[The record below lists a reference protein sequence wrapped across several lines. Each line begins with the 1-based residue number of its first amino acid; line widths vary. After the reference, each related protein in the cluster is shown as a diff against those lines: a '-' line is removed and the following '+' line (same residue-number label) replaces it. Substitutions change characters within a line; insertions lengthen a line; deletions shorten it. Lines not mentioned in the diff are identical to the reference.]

1 MTSHPAG
8 SDDDARGPAICK
20 RPGCGRPL
28 PAQGRGRNRVFCG
41 GDCAQRFHNDAR
53 IPAPAAGAVTG
64 DQDPLTALDAL
75 TRQAAVLVRAAR
87 EQAASLDP
95 ARVRAQVAD
104 AEAARRR
111 AEAAVVTARA
121 QAAEAR
127 EETDALAEA
136 LAAAREDAAAA
147 QDAARHQAD
156 AARAAA
162 AALEQLR
169 ADTAAQVTA
178 IQARAAVER
187 REGFPRFCLLPALTV
202 PISGAGEA
210 GWSAAAPCRWRAGP
224 RGSAGPGGPRG
235 SAAAVACRCG
245 AGGWG
250 RAGRVARAA
259 RRGPGCNTSCL
270 LPGVRLPR
278 RLAGWTMIEVF
289 DTAAAR
295 VALARRALACPGC
308 GSPLRPWGRARER
321 TVRDLCGPVTLRPD
335 RAMCTGCRRSHV
347 VLDAGLLARRGYMAR
362 FVGVALAGAARGQ
375 GHRTVAAELGAPE
388 ATVRRAVV
396 ALDQDALPTRVQPTE
411 LGYAL
416 SALGAAAA
424 LYARRPALA
433 GVGPWA
439 LINVLTGGQL
449 LGPAAPA

>member
-136 LAAAREDAAAA
+136 LAAAREARQAAGTEVSRARQAEADARAEAGRGRDDASRERENLREHHQAQLAAAHELT
-147 QDAARHQAD
+147 AAER
-156 AARAAA
+156 ARAERAEA
-162 AALEQLR
+162 QLEAER
-169 ADTAAQVTA
+169 AD
-178 IQARAAVER
+178 R
-187 REGFPRFCLLPALTV
+187 RTLTSHLTSPASDNGSQQ
-202 PISGAGEA
+202 PAGI
-210 GWSAAAPCRWRAGP
+210 PD
-224 RGSAGPGGPRG
+224 
-235 SAAAVACRCG
+235 
-245 AGGWG
+245 
-250 RAGRVARAA
+250 
-259 RRGPGCNTSCL
+259 RRGG
-270 LPGVRLPR
+270 
-278 RLAGWTMIEVF
+278 
-289 DTAAAR
+289 AR
-295 VALARRALACPGC
+295 
-308 GSPLRPWGRARER
+308 
-321 TVRDLCGPVTLRPD
+321 
-335 RAMCTGCRRSHV
+335 
-347 VLDAGLLARRGYMAR
+347 
-362 FVGVALAGAARGQ
+362 
-375 GHRTVAAELGAPE
+375 
-388 ATVRRAVV
+388 
-396 ALDQDALPTRVQPTE
+396 
-411 LGYAL
+411 
-416 SALGAAAA
+416 
-424 LYARRPALA
+424 
-433 GVGPWA
+433 
-439 LINVLTGGQL
+439 
-449 LGPAAPA
+449 